1 MRKSTTDEII
11 GSYQDRF
18 TGLGKLKDFKLEL
31 HVDESI
37 KPVTQTARKI
47 PLKMKKQFE
56 HKLKELED
64 SDVIEKVQGATPL
77 GLTPSRGSESEF
89 RHPYLCRYEMR

>member
-18 TGLGKLKDFKLEL
+18 TGCTNG
-31 HVDESI
+31 
-37 KPVTQTARKI
+37 TQNSF
-47 PLKMKKQFE
+47 KMKKQLE

-64 SDVIEKVQGATPL
+64 SDVSSGSNSM

>member
-18 TGLGKLKDFKLEL
+18 TGLGKLKDFKLQL

-37 KPVTQTARKI
+37 KPVAQTARKI
-47 PLKMKKQFE
+47 PLFV
-56 HKLKELED
+56 ELC
-64 SDVIEKVQGATPL
+64 L
-77 GLTPSRGSESEF
+77 
-89 RHPYLCRYEMR
+89 RY